1 MPVLSPDTLCRFV
14 RPRDWSE
21 RENRPRPGAFKQAGL
36 SVWHQ
41 DKLRERGV
49 ALSDLL
55 IEHLAG
61 HGQARHTAGD
71 YVLIA
76 GEAAEQEA
84 TPLQVRVEWR
94 PEDEYVA
101 EPWRRWNYA
110 HAQVETIVGPA
121 QFTPLY
127 RKLLALGARAVIPPD

>member
-1 MPVLSPDTLCRFV
+1 MPVPSPDTLCRFV

-41 DKLRERGV
+41 DKLRGRGV

-61 HGQARHTAGD
+61 HGQARHTAGY
-71 YVLIA
+71 YVELA
-76 GEAAEQEA
+76 RETERLEGQ
-84 TPLQVRVEWR
+84 PFRVRVEWR
-94 PEDEYVA
+94 PDDEFVA
-101 EPWRRWNYA
+101 EPWRQWNYA
-110 HAQVETIVGPA
+110 HVQVETEAGPPNFLA
-121 QFTPLY
+121 RY
-127 RKLLALGARAVIPPD
+127 CRLLALRASVVIPPD